1 MPDPE
6 ELQCRVH
13 GDASL
18 PTLVYLPGIHADWTL
33 MGGVRKALAGK
44 VRVVEFTYPR
54 TLAWSLEDYAGAV
67 LAALRE
73 NRITEGW
80 LLGESFS
87 SQVVWVLLRA
97 PSHFETQ
104 GIILAGG
111 FARYPVMPAVSFL
124 HATWSVLP
132 SLQLRLILLLYRASA
147 WFRYRNS
154 PETMMG
160 AREFAARR
168 TLPDWQ
174 AIGQRLQL
182 IRDHDPREQVRQLKL
197 PLYVLSG
204 LIDPIVPWPLTFRW
218 FRKNC
223 PALRET
229 KLIRNAD
236 HNVLGTA
243 PAESAREILRWM
255 GQQDTR

>member
-1 MPDPE
+1 
-6 ELQCRVH
+6 
-13 GDASL
+13 
-18 PTLVYLPGIHADWTL
+18 

-44 VRVVEFTYPR
+44 VRLIEITYPR
-54 TLAWSLEDYAGAV
+54 TLEWSLEDYAGAV

-73 NRITEGW
+73 NKITEGW

-87 SQVVWVLLRA
+87 SQVVWAMLRDDRVRSA
-97 PSHFETQ
+97 PADRQVSPTGAFRVQ

-111 FARYPVMPAVSFL
+111 FARYPIMPAVSFL
-124 HATWSVLP
+124 HASWSVLP
-132 SLQLRLILLLYRASA
+132 SLQLGLILALYRASA

-154 PETMMG
+154 PESMMG

-182 IRDHDPREQVRQLKL
+182 IRDHDPREQVRQLEL

-204 LIDPIVPWPLTFRW
+204 LTDPIVPWPLTFRW

-229 KLIRNAD
+229 KLILNAD

-243 PAESAREILRWM
+243 PAESALEILRWM
-255 GQQDTR
+255 EKRDTR